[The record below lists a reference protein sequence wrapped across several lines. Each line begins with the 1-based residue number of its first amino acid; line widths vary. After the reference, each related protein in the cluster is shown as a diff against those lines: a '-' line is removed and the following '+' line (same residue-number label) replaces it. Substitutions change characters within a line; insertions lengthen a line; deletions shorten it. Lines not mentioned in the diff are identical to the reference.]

1 MAEPQANGNPQAGEP
16 GANSQQPQAGNPP
29 TTPQVGD
36 SNQNQQEPKLTKEEF
51 DRLSKKAHEANNEA
65 KNLRERLRALEGEKE
80 KAEAE
85 QLAKQGEFK
94 TLYEQSQA
102 KITELTPVV
111 EENTF
116 LRDYAMKQLETT
128 IKDWPEVALKG
139 DPGKKA
145 PLQQRLKWIEDT
157 APLVEMARNRQQ
169 QERQAGVF
177 RSPLPAGNQQST
189 NTRQELQGTG
199 RYSKY

>member
-1 MAEPQANGNPQAGEP
+1 
-16 GANSQQPQAGNPP
+16 
-29 TTPQVGD
+29 V
-36 SNQNQQEPKLTKEEF
+36 
-51 DRLSKKAHEANNEA
+51 
-65 KNLRERLRALEGEKE
+65 LRALEGEKE

-116 LRDYAMKQLETT
+116 LRDYAMKQLEAT
-128 IKDWPEVALKG
+128 IKDWPDEVKAF

-145 PLQQRLKWIEDT
+145 SLQARLDWLEKSK
-157 APLVEMARNRQQ
+157 PLVAKLTNQQ
-169 QERQAGVF
+169 QQQRQAGVF